1 MTFKD
6 FFKLAEM
13 WDTPGKQGEAAT
25 PLHKPSDGQPFSS
38 YARGGKPRAYSGQPN
53 AGGMGMGGGT
63 PMMMK
68 KKMKKKMKK

>member
-6 FFKLAEM
+6 FIKLNEM

-25 PLHKPSDGQPFSS
+25 PLRKPSDGQPFSGF
-38 YARGGKPRAYSGQPN
+38 ARGGKPRSNTGG
-53 AGGMGMGGGT
+53 GGMGGEM

-68 KKMKKKMKK
+68 MKMKKKMKK

>member
-1 MTFKD
+1 MTFKE
-6 FFKLAEM
+6 FLAKEM

-25 PLHKPSDGQPFSS
+25 PIRKPSDGQPFSS
-38 YARGGKPRAYSGQPN
+38 YARGGKPRANTGAP
-53 AGGMGMGGGT
+53 GGMGMGMGGNM